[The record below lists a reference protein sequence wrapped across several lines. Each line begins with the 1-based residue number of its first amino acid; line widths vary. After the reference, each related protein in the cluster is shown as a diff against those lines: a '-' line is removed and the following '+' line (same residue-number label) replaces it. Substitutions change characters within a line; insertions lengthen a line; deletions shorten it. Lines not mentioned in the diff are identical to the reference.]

1 MLIAIDFISE
11 SDIINIAKGNERE
24 VSTTDT
30 VKIGRRLRELRG
42 KRTIKEVSDAT
53 GIGWSTL
60 CMYELGKRRPSDGVK
75 VILAE
80 YYGVTIQQLFYDDD
94 IA

>member
-1 MLIAIDFISE
+1 LLKAIDFITE
-11 SDIINIAKGNERE
+11 SDIIDIAKRNESE
-24 VSTTDT
+24 VSATDT
-30 VKIGRRLRELRG
+30 VKIGQRLRKLRG
-42 KRTIKEVSDAT
+42 TRTIKEVSDAT